1 MPEECHPVCSKV
13 YFKHGPQTLEMD
25 RQLRPQTKPS
35 KYQASSKQVND
46 KGSNVSPAAYLPDLI
61 ERSALDTA
69 FPTT

>member
-1 MPEECHPVCSKV
+1 
-13 YFKHGPQTLEMD
+13 MD